1 MNPLKLN
8 SVKRKGRELRYRKI
22 RQYSMTNNVMKKDF
36 RYRTDSESLRSRK
49 LKMLQKDI
57 GRIIDENEEIGEE
70 FYDLL
75 WETICAFQNVPF
87 YSSGS
92 EEYTYSVHDDEME
105 LNGLNKVFC
114 RNAVNYFAGK
124 ALFLRQHQSHVDRPE
139 RLGTIGAAY
148 IYPLFERLGIC
159 SETTSAEPVFIG
171 CRATV

>member
-1 MNPLKLN
+1 M
-8 SVKRKGRELRYRKI
+8 
-22 RQYSMTNNVMKKDF
+22 
-36 RYRTDSESLRSRK
+36 
-49 LKMLQKDI
+49 
-57 GRIIDENEEIGEE
+57 
-70 FYDLL
+70 
-75 WETICAFQNVPF
+75 PF

>member
-1 MNPLKLN
+1 
-8 SVKRKGRELRYRKI
+8 
-22 RQYSMTNNVMKKDF
+22 MTNNVMKKDF

-105 LNGLNKVFC
+105 
-114 RNAVNYFAGK
+114 
-124 ALFLRQHQSHVDRPE
+124 
-139 RLGTIGAAY
+139 
-148 IYPLFERLGIC
+148 
-159 SETTSAEPVFIG
+159 
-171 CRATV
+171 

>member
-1 MNPLKLN
+1 
-8 SVKRKGRELRYRKI
+8 
-22 RQYSMTNNVMKKDF
+22 MKEVIETIK
-36 RYRTDSESLRSRK
+36 K
-49 LKMLQKDI
+49 
-57 GRIIDENEEIGEE
+57 IGEE

-87 YSSGS
+87 YSKGS
-92 EEYTYSVHDDEME
+92 EYTYSVHDDEME

-148 IYPLFERLGIC
+148 IYPLFEKLGIC
-159 SETTSAEPVFIG
+159 SETTSPEPVFIG